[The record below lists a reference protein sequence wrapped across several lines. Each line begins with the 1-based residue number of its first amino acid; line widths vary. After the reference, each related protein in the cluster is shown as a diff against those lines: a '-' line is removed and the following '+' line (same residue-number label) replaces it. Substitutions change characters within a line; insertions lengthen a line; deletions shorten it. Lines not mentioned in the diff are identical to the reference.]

1 METKDNNN
9 EWNNRESGAL
19 WVRTKKDSS
28 EKYLTGHFVTKVD
41 GKENRTKVIIF
52 SNKKGKEKNEKA
64 PDYIIYESVEEGVA
78 PQKVIEDQE
87 LL

>member
-1 METKDNNN
+1 
-9 EWNNRESGAL
+9 
-19 WVRTKKDSS
+19 
-28 EKYLTGHFVTKVD
+28 VD